1 MSLGI
6 DIHVETDEARKKIQR
21 LRNMLD
27 VRELLQ
33 AIGNRHTKWMNDN
46 LRAAGL
52 EGRHKTMA
60 ASTLKVRPRR
70 TSSNH
75 FSSHFRSVLSQAFV
89 VRTIGNTKVVAG
101 IQGEGSNTIGRQAE
115 WQHEGTGPFTIR
127 PLKSGVLR
135 FQGADGVVFT
145 KRVNHPGIPARP
157 LLPLQKTAEKLAH
170 DVLDATLR
178 QKTKQAGVD

>member
-6 DIHVETDEARKKIQR
+6 DIRVNSDEARTKIQR

-27 VRELLQ
+27 VRQLLQ

-52 EGRHKTMA
+52 EGRHQTMA
-60 ASTLKVRPRR
+60 PSTLKARPRR
-70 TSSNH
+70 TSRNH

-89 VRTIGNTKVVAG
+89 VRTIGNTKVIAG
-101 IQGEGSNTIGRQAE
+101 IQGEESNTIGKQAE
-115 WQHEGTGPFTIR
+115 WHHEGTGPFTIR
-127 PLKSGVLR
+127 PLKGGVLR
-135 FQGADGVVFT
+135 FQGADGLVFT
-145 KRVNHPGIPARP
+145 RRVQHPGIPARP
-157 LLPLQKTAEKLAH
+157 LLPVQKTAEDLAH

-178 QKTKQAGVD
+178 EKMKQAGVD